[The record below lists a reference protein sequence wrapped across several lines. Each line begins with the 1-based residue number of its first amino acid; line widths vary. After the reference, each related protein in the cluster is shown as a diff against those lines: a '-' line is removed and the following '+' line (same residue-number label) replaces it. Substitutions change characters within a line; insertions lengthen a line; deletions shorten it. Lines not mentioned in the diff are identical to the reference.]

1 MALLKVQLRNEGSIS
16 SLSNGIMNDM
26 MVRSI
31 RT

>member
-1 MALLKVQLRNEGSIS
+1 MALLKVHVLNEGIIS
-16 SLSNGIMNDM
+16 SLSYDIMNDM